1 MRLLLDLANEKAGLG
16 SADQSEVR
24 AFYHCLIIQEGICKG
39 ALPPAPVSCY
49 FLFKVNTS
57 KRFPAQ
63 IESCMRDMSLSAKN
77 RLIRLGPG

>member
-1 MRLLLDLANEKAGLG
+1 MRHLLGLANEKAGLG
-16 SADQSEVR
+16 STDQSEVR

-63 IESCMRDMSLSAKN
+63 IESCMRDLSLSTEN
-77 RLIRLGPG
+77 WLIRLGPG